1 MTFENMD
8 QSKPKLSKETFG
20 QMVNWLR
27 YHNNRKYSSSLL
39 YGEMNTVHDLIRVFN
54 DISKGKFDSSLEE
67 WNRAQQR
74 LNEMITRSKEGE
86 FDDDTETI
94 KPPNHPPMATD
105 NHPPMNTNSPLSLI
119 TNCVFSGLPPES
131 YTHWNDYFNEVSKS
145 GVLYGLKI
153 SACGSMN
160 SMLKLNGEDQ

>member
-1 MTFENMD
+1 MTSESID

-54 DISKGKFDSSLEE
+54 GISKGKFDSSLEE
-67 WNRAQQR
+67 WNRAQQH
-74 LNEMITRSKEGE
+74 LNEMITRSKESE
-86 FDDDTETI
+86 FDDDTETT
-94 KPPNHPPMATD
+94 KPPNHPPMTTD
-105 NHPPMNTNSPLSLI
+105 NNPPMNTNSPLSLI
-119 TNCVFSGLPPES
+119 TNCVFSGLPPEP

-145 GVLYGLKI
+145 GVLCGLKI
-153 SACGSMN
+153 SALQSMN
-160 SMLKLNGEDQ
+160 STLEPNEET

>member
-39 YGEMNTVHDLIRVFN
+39 YGEMNTVHDLIRAFN

-67 WNRAQQR
+67 WNRAQQH

-86 FDDDTETI
+86 FDDDTEAI
-94 KPPNHPPMATD
+94 KPP

-119 TNCVFSGLPPES
+119 TNCVFSGLPPEP
-131 YTHWNDYFNEVSKS
+131 YTHWSDYFSNVGES

-153 SACGSMN
+153 SACGSMK
-160 SMLKLNGEDQ
+160 STLEPNGET

>member
-1 MTFENMD
+1 LAKIPQQQEILLLFT
-8 QSKPKLSKETFG
+8 
-20 QMVNWLR
+20 LR
-27 YHNNRKYSSSLL
+27 
-39 YGEMNTVHDLIRVFN
+39 G
-54 DISKGKFDSSLEE
+54 
-67 WNRAQQR
+67 
-74 LNEMITRSKEGE
+74 NEHCSR

-119 TNCVFSGLPPES
+119 TNCVFSGPPPEP
-131 YTHWNDYFNEVSKS
+131 YTYWSTYFNEVSES

-160 SMLKLNGEDQ
+160 SMLKLNGEG